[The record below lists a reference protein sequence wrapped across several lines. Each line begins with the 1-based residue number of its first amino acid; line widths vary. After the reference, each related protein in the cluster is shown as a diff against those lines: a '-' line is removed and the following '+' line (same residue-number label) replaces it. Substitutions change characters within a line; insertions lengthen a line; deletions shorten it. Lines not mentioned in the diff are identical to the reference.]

1 MVFVCREVD
10 VKRKWEK
17 KEIIRKVVVEVLNE
31 HGVLVQEGKLA
42 LDGNV

>member
-1 MVFVCREVD
+1 MCREVD

-17 KEIIRKVVVEVLNE
+17 KEIIRKVLVEVLNE
-31 HGVLVQEGKLA
+31 HGVLVEEGKLV

>member
-17 KEIIRKVVVEVLNE
+17 KEIIRKVLVEVLNE
-31 HGVLVQEGKLA
+31 HGVLVEEGKLV